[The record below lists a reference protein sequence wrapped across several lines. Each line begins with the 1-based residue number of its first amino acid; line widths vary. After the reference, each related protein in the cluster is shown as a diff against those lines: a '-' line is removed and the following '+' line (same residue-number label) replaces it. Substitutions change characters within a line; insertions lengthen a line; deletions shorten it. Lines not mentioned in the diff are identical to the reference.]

1 MKYLIILISM
11 FITTAVFSQNFTTDI
26 ATAKTSYASGNLED
40 AHFALQ
46 QAMQEIDIIIGKQVI
61 ALLPATMGNFA
72 ANTKDDNVMSN
83 IGFMGSTI
91 HRSYGQNDSVDL
103 SIIGNS
109 PLITTLNAF
118 LNTPMLGGMM
128 SNG

>member
-1 MKYLIILISM
+1 M

-26 ATAKTSYASGNLED
+26 ATAKTSYSSGKLERD

-61 ALLPATMGNFA
+61 SLLPAKMDNFA

-83 IGFMGSTI
+83 VAGFMGSTI
-91 HRSYGQNDSVDL
+91 HRSWG
-103 SIIGNS
+103 
-109 PLITTLNAF
+109 AE
-118 LNTPMLGGMM
+118 
-128 SNG
+128 